1 MSAFSLIDRATPELL
16 RWLHQHGQTRTLST
30 PTQLIREGDPIK
42 ALVLLLNGELS
53 VSTSSDSNALE
64 PLATLGPGSL
74 VGEMSWLE
82 KRPTV
87 ASVSASAGSS
97 VLEVAFTQLD
107 HLQAEQPTLAAELQ
121 RLIACKLA
129 LQIQDQNAWM
139 HRLNDEKA
147 DGEPLRKVLVLFAA
161 LEERDVHRL
170 AKLGRLERLA
180 AGGCLLRQQD
190 PVHCLYLIMS
200 GEAEIRLTLSGTTRV
215 VGSSRRGELL
225 GEMSLLLK
233 DQAGAAASV
242 TSSGGMDLLAIE
254 RVRLMD
260 ALEQD
265 PDLACRFHRG
275 LACMLS
281 QRSRDQLLSHRRAL
295 TSREAEANDPDRL
308 DLDQLGRISRAAR
321 QFDWLCRHFQA
332 GAAANR

>member
-42 ALVLLLNGELS
+42 ALVLLLNGEMS

-97 VLEVAFTQLD
+97 VLEVAFAQLD

>member
-42 ALVLLLNGELS
+42 ALVPLLNGEMS

-97 VLEVAFTQLD
+97 VLEVAFAQLD

>member
-1 MSAFSLIDRATPELL
+1 
-16 RWLHQHGQTRTLST
+16 
-30 PTQLIREGDPIK
+30 
-42 ALVLLLNGELS
+42 
-53 VSTSSDSNALE
+53 
-64 PLATLGPGSL
+64 
-74 VGEMSWLE
+74 
-82 KRPTV
+82 
-87 ASVSASAGSS
+87 
-97 VLEVAFTQLD
+97 
-107 HLQAEQPTLAAELQ
+107 
-121 RLIACKLA
+121 
-129 LQIQDQNAWM
+129 
-139 HRLNDEKA
+139 
-147 DGEPLRKVLVLFAA
+147 
-161 LEERDVHRL
+161 
-170 AKLGRLERLA
+170 
-180 AGGCLLRQQD
+180 
-190 PVHCLYLIMS
+190 
-200 GEAEIRLTLSGTTRV
+200 
-215 VGSSRRGELL
+215 
-225 GEMSLLLK
+225 MSLLLE

-308 DLDQLGRISRAAR
+308 NLDQLGRISRAAR

>member
-42 ALVLLLNGELS
+42 ALVLLLNGEMS

>member
-1 MSAFSLIDRATPELL
+1 M
-16 RWLHQHGQTRTLST
+16 
-30 PTQLIREGDPIK
+30 
-42 ALVLLLNGELS
+42 
-53 VSTSSDSNALE
+53 
-64 PLATLGPGSL
+64 
-74 VGEMSWLE
+74 
-82 KRPTV
+82 
-87 ASVSASAGSS
+87 
-97 VLEVAFTQLD
+97 
-107 HLQAEQPTLAAELQ
+107 
-121 RLIACKLA
+121 
-129 LQIQDQNAWM
+129 
-139 HRLNDEKA
+139 
-147 DGEPLRKVLVLFAA
+147 
-161 LEERDVHRL
+161 
-170 AKLGRLERLA
+170 
-180 AGGCLLRQQD
+180 RQQD

-225 GEMSLLLK
+225 GEMSLLLE

-308 DLDQLGRISRAAR
+308 NLDQLGRISRAAR